1 MIAALIAFGLMA
13 VIALLILVSIK
24 IITFINNYK
33 IFQSRDDDC
42 FDYAV
47 IDYSTL
53 KRLYQINPDGYEL
66 TSFGQLYRMT
76 NSYGLAM
83 KEVRIVFK
91 TIFDYIH
98 FEIDKK
104 YNKKASRIASR
115 RKQEERGLSKLRD
128 LAQQDID
135 NLRAKLDAEFE
146 QEKKK
151 TQEIAANKRQ
161 PFGNL
166 KPLISLNGD
175 LVYYQDKQVYIDE
188 LGYYFTKDG
197 KSISMSWRKNDGKY
211 YCFN

>member
-1 MIAALIAFGLMA
+1 MIAALIVFGLMA
-13 VIALLILVSIK
+13 VIALLILVSVK
-24 IITFINNYK
+24 IIAFINNYK
-33 IFQSRDDDC
+33 IFQSRDDDF
-42 FDYAV
+42 FDYAT

-66 TSFGQLYRMT
+66 TSFGQLYRIKH
-76 NSYGLAM
+76 SYDLAI

-91 TIFDYIH
+91 TIFDYLH

-104 YNKKASRIASR
+104 YHKKTSRIAKR
-115 RKQEERGLSKLRD
+115 RKQEEQGLSKLRD

-151 TQEIAANKRQ
+151 TQEIATSMRQ

-197 KSISMSWRKNDGKY
+197 KFISMSWEEK
-211 YCFN
+211 

>member
-1 MIAALIAFGLMA
+1 MIAVLITFGLMA
-13 VIALLILVSIK
+13 VIALLILVSVK

-33 IFQSRDDDC
+33 IFQSRDDNF

-66 TSFGQLYRMT
+66 TSFGQLYRI
-76 NSYGLAM
+76 NCRDGYAL
-83 KEVRIVFK
+83 KEVRIIFK
-91 TIFDYIH
+91 TIFDYLH

-104 YNKKASRIASR
+104 YNKKTSRIASR
-115 RKQEERGLSKLRD
+115 RKQEEQGLSKLRD

-151 TQEIAANKRQ
+151 TQEIAASMR
-161 PFGNL
+161 PFGDL
-166 KPLISLNGD
+166 KPSVRLNGNPI
-175 LVYYQDKQVYIDE
+175 YFQGKQVYIDE

-197 KSISMSWRKNDGKY
+197 KSISMS
-211 YCFN
+211 